1 MKWDVRFHSK
11 NEKSNS
17 FKLFVNSQSE
27 AVVEMMAKAVGDKG
41 FSTAIKV
48 SKKKKIQFAQCVQ
61 NPQFS
66 MNCFF
71 MSPSWSLIFKY
82 YIYALP
88 LTL

>member
-1 MKWDVRFHSK
+1 MGCKISLK

-17 FKLFVNSQSE
+17 FKLFVSSQSE

-48 SKKKKIQFAQCVQ
+48 SEKKKKNSICTMRPESPIF
-61 NPQFS
+61 NEL
-66 MNCFF
+66 
-71 MSPSWSLIFKY
+71 SPSWSLIFKY

-88 LTL
+88 LIL